1 LVQGKIWTILLFLSW
16 LNGFQQMKSLHFI
29 LVLVIAAVLSGCYS
43 ISARYSF
50 DSETDFSR
58 LNSYAWAPL
67 QEKIFSTPESAEHYH
82 NAMDDMLTAKGFK
95 LNPENP
101 DFLILTPSVETYREG
116 YKTPNGPVVFSK
128 ATLRISFVNP
138 SSKVPYYEGAASAYI
153 DEDATQ
159 RVKNT
164 AIDQAVEE
172 LLEEFPPGAK

>member
-1 LVQGKIWTILLFLSW
+1 
-16 LNGFQQMKSLHFI
+16 MKSLQFI

-67 QEKIFSTPESAEHYH
+67 QENTFSTPESAEHYH

-95 LNPENP
+95 LDPENP
-101 DFLILTPSVETYREG
+101 DFLILTPPVHTYKEG
-116 YKTPNGPVVFSK
+116 YQSIMYGVVDFSK
-128 ATLRISFVNP
+128 AMVRISFVNP
-138 SSKVPYYEGAASAYI
+138 SSKVSIYEAAAAASI

-159 RVKNT
+159 RVKNST
-164 AIDQAVEE
+164 IDQAVEA
-172 LLEEFPPGAK
+172 LLEEFPPGDK